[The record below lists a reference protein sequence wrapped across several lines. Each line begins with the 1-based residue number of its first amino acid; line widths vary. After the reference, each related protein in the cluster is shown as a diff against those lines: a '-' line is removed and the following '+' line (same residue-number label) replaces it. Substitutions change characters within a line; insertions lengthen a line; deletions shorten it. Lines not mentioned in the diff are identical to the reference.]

1 MSSILTGSTGVMP
14 RLSQPDVPKTRARD
28 DPGALRVLIADD
40 HGIFRAGL
48 RMSLESDERIGQVVE
63 AQDFDGLMAALR
75 HGRPDILIVDLHMP
89 GLVLPDGLAR
99 VRRRL
104 GDAPMLVLSA
114 STDPD
119 DMIRCL
125 GAGASGYVTKASD
138 MAVLFDAI
146 ALVLAGGIF
155 VPADIVA
162 GQGERIGHAG
172 AAPPPRLTRR
182 QAEVF
187 ELALEGH
194 ANKQIAYRL
203 GMGEGTVKTH
213 LAAIM
218 RAYEVNN
225 RVQLLRKVQ
234 SAKVKPRH

>member
-1 MSSILTGSTGVMP
+1 
-14 RLSQPDVPKTRARD
+14 
-28 DPGALRVLIADD
+28 
-40 HGIFRAGL
+40 
-48 RMSLESDERIGQVVE
+48 MSLESDDRVAHVVE
-63 AQDFDGLMAALR
+63 AQDFDALMAALH
-75 HGRPDILIVDLHMP
+75 HGRPDILILDLHMP
-89 GLVLPDGLAR
+89 GLVLLDGLRR
-99 VRRRL
+99 VRQQL

-138 MAVLFDAI
+138 MPILFDAI

-155 VPADIVA
+155 VPSDIVA

-172 AAPPPRLTRR
+172 AASPPRLTRR

-187 ELALEGH
+187 DLALEGH

-213 LAAIM
+213 LAAVM

-225 RVQLLRKVQ
+225 RVQLLRKVG
-234 SAKVKPRH
+234 SAKIKSWH

>member
-1 MSSILTGSTGVMP
+1 METLLD
-14 RLSQPDVPKTRARD
+14 RPDVLNSCAR
-28 DPGALRVLIADD
+28 GGLRILIADD

-48 RMSLESDERIGQVVE
+48 RLSLESDDRVAQVVE
-63 AQDFDGLMAALR
+63 AHDFDALMAALDHR
-75 HGRPDILIVDLHMP
+75 RPDILILDLHMP
-89 GLVLPDGLAR
+89 GLVLLDGLRR
-99 VRRRL
+99 VRQQL

-138 MAVLFDAI
+138 MPVLFDAI

-162 GQGERIGHAG
+162 GQGARIGHAERS
-172 AAPPPRLTRR
+172 APPPHLTRR
-182 QAEVF
+182 QSEVF
-187 ELALEGH
+187 DLALEGH

-203 GMGEGTVKTH
+203 CMGEGTVKTH
-213 LAAIM
+213 LAAVM
-218 RAYEVNN
+218 RAYEVTN

-234 SAKVKPRH
+234 SAKLKPRH